1 MFCCRDSSEHGLLL
15 MMLKMKNCQQILIDL
30 DYYDDKNVIVTG

>member
-1 MFCCRDSSEHGLLL
+1 

-30 DYYDDKNVIVTG
+30 DYYDDKNVIVTGATTLKYFNKNVI